1 MWHYNRLSHVRFLLY
16 VKNAADQKTIMSNQV
31 FSLVKNVSERF
42 TILSHNQFGDSSYA
56 RGVRCGAKFNL
67 EACESARL
75 DCGGEGNFDVL
86 CRGILGDHLQV
97 GDER

>member
-42 TILSHNQFGDSSYA
+42 TILSHNQFGDDNYA
-56 RGVRCGAKFNL
+56 RGVRCTVLPISNDSISHPQKNGV
-67 EACESARL
+67 AR
-75 DCGGEGNFDVL
+75 V
-86 CRGILGDHLQV
+86 V
-97 GDER
+97 V